1 MLVEVE
7 IMKNK
12 KIKEIISLLERFT
25 LKKIDGK
32 RFKKEYM
39 KKWKLIRDKKI
50 YFDDNIHGILDE
62 LWCDASNN
70 CVTLSKKTYEDVKEK
85 EKQRNIDDLNKK
97 IHQKNN
103 YLLNFFLKK
112 WRLGERK

>member
-1 MLVEVE
+1 
-7 IMKNK
+7 MKNK

-62 LWCDASNN
+62 LWCDVDVFVSNKN
-70 CVTLSKKTYEDVKEK
+70 LLKELLKNPPTEEETIDENELRKRTKISLSKSQKIF
-85 EKQRNIDDLNKK
+85 QNIASSKK
-97 IHQKNN
+97 
-103 YLLNFFLKK
+103 
-112 WRLGERK
+112 